1 MNVGS
6 STRHCHYLAACKTL
20 AGVRG
25 TRDVTSLS
33 TSSLLRVGQDPHY
46 APSPT
51 GRREERER
59 ALTRRL
65 KRRIQKWKKSG
76 P

>member
-1 MNVGS
+1 MAGWLCQAVIC
-6 STRHCHYLAACKTL
+6 CHARALITL
-20 AGVRG
+20 AS
-25 TRDVTSLS
+25 DTSLQFAL
-33 TSSLLRVGQDPHY
+33 TSGSVPYY

-65 KRRIQKWKKSG
+65 KRLIQKWKKSG